1 MIRAMRVGWSDSP
14 MPVLRY
20 FLFVGGALLALL
32 FAVDAVVP
40 KEPLV
45 TAAEAS
51 ATSESATTENPGLRI
66 RSDRKW
72 PERIVFDTSMPTIVP
87 PAQTAATE
95 VSPPPTAAGEFTAK
109 ARVRESFAQ
118 FRPADESK
126 PEAKPQPKRKIAKHR
141 APSAAPQVALVAQQP
156 PRFGFFGNNF
166 FANNSW

>member
-1 MIRAMRVGWSDSP
+1 

-20 FLFVGGALLALL
+20 FLFVGGALLLLL
-32 FAVDAVVP
+32 FAVDALAPKAPDVVS
-40 KEPLV
+40 
-45 TAAEAS
+45 AAEAS
-51 ATSESATTENPGLRI
+51 APSENPTLRI

-72 PERIVFDTSMPTIVP
+72 PDRIVFDTSTPTIVP

-95 VSPPPTAAGEFTAK
+95 VSPPQPAAPGEFTAK

-141 APSAAPQVALVAQQP
+141 APSAAPQVALIAQQP
-156 PRFGFFGNNF
+156 QRFGLFGNNF
-166 FANNSW
+166 FANNNW

>member
-1 MIRAMRVGWSDSP
+1 

-32 FAVDAVVP
+32 FAIDAFAPKVPVV
-40 KEPLV
+40 V
-45 TAAEAS
+45 AAEAS
-51 ATSESATTENPGLRI
+51 ATTENPTLRI

-72 PERIVFDTSMPTIVP
+72 PDRIVFDTSLPTIVP

-95 VSPPPTAAGEFTAK
+95 VSPPPPTAAGEFTAK

-141 APSAAPQVALVAQQP
+141 AAPQVALVAQQP
-156 PRFGFFGNNF
+156 QRFGFFGNNF
-166 FANNSW
+166 FANNTW

>member
-1 MIRAMRVGWSDSP
+1 

-32 FAVDAVVP
+32 FAVDAFSPKTPAVV
-40 KEPLV
+40 
-45 TAAEAS
+45 AAADAS
-51 ATSESATTENPGLRI
+51 AAPENPGLRI

-87 PAQTAATE
+87 PAQTAASE
-95 VSPPPTAAGEFTAK
+95 VSPPPPAAAGEFTAK

-126 PEAKPQPKRKIAKHR
+126 PEAKPQPKRKIARHR
-141 APSAAPQVALVAQQP
+141 APSSPQVALVAQQP
-156 PRFGFFGNNF
+156 QRFGFFGNNF
-166 FANNSW
+166 FANNAW

>member
-1 MIRAMRVGWSDSP
+1 

-32 FAVDAVVP
+32 FAVDAFAPKVPVV
-40 KEPLV
+40 V
-45 TAAEAS
+45 TAEAS
-51 ATSESATTENPGLRI
+51 ATAENPSLRI

-72 PERIVFDTSMPTIVP
+72 PDRIVFDTSLPTIVP
-87 PAQTAATE
+87 PARTAAAE
-95 VSPPPTAAGEFTAK
+95 VGPPPPTMGSEFTAK

-141 APSAAPQVALVAQQP
+141 APPAAPQVALVAQQP
-156 PRFGFFGNNF
+156 QRFGFFGNNF
-166 FANNSW
+166 FANSAW

>member
-1 MIRAMRVGWSDSP
+1 

-20 FLFVGGALLALL
+20 FLFVGGSLLALL
-32 FAVDAVVP
+32 FAVDAYVP
-40 KEPLV
+40 KEPVV

-51 ATSESATTENPGLRI
+51 APTDNPTLRI

-72 PERIVFDTSMPTIVP
+72 PERIVFDTSVPTIVP

-95 VSPPPTAAGEFTAK
+95 VNPPPTAASEFTAK

-126 PEAKPQPKRKIAKHR
+126 PEAKPQPKRKIAKRR
-141 APSAAPQVALVAQQP
+141 APPQVALIAQQP
-156 PRFGFFGNNF
+156 QRFGFFGNNF
-166 FANNSW
+166 FANNGW

>member
-1 MIRAMRVGWSDSP
+1 

-45 TAAEAS
+45 TAAEAN
-51 ATSESATTENPGLRI
+51 ATTENPALRI

-72 PERIVFDTSMPTIVP
+72 PDRIVFDTSLPTIVP

-141 APSAAPQVALVAQQP
+141 APSTAPQVAVVAQQP

-166 FANNSW
+166 FANNAW

>member
-1 MIRAMRVGWSDSP
+1 

-32 FAVDAVVP
+32 FAIDAFAPKVPVV
-40 KEPLV
+40 V
-45 TAAEAS
+45 AAEAS
-51 ATSESATTENPGLRI
+51 ATTENPTLRI

-72 PERIVFDTSMPTIVP
+72 PDRIVFDTSLPTIVP

-95 VSPPPTAAGEFTAK
+95 VSPPPPTAAGEFTAK

-141 APSAAPQVALVAQQP
+141 APPAAPQVALVAQQP
-156 PRFGFFGNNF
+156 QRFGFFGNNF
-166 FANNSW
+166 FANNTW

>member
-1 MIRAMRVGWSDSP
+1 

-32 FAVDAVVP
+32 FAVDAFAPKAPVV
-40 KEPLV
+40 V
-45 TAAEAS
+45 AAAEAS
-51 ATSESATTENPGLRI
+51 ATTENPTLRI

-72 PERIVFDTSMPTIVP
+72 PDRIVFDTSLPTIVP

-95 VSPPPTAAGEFTAK
+95 VSPPPTVAGEFTAK

-118 FRPADESK
+118 FRPANESK

-141 APSAAPQVALVAQQP
+141 APPAAPQVALVAQQP
-156 PRFGFFGNNF
+156 QRFGFFGNNF
-166 FANNSW
+166 FANNTW